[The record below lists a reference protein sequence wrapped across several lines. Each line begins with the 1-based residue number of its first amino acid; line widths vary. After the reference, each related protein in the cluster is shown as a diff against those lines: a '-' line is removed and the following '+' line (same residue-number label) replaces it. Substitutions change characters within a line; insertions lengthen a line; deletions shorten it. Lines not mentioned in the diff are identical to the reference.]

1 MTNTYIHI
9 VFWKHMIRMFKNPY
23 KIGLSLLFT
32 ETLLTAIELQ
42 SISETN
48 SVALV

>member
-1 MTNTYIHI
+1 
-9 VFWKHMIRMFKNPY
+9 MIWMFKNPY

-48 SVALV
+48 GVALVWNGEERNAAIMLQ